1 MAFEKFDKP
10 GNFEPKTLKEVERAK
25 IQLLRY
31 ISIFHF
37 ATLKMPADAIYYKI
51 LLSRHS
57 FHATEAG
64 SDVRIQAW
72 CCRA

>member
-10 GNFEPKTLKEVERAK
+10 RNFESKTLNEVERAN

-37 ATLKMPADAIYYKI
+37 ATLGTPADAIYYKTCF
-51 LLSRHS
+51 RAS

-64 SDVRIQAW
+64 SDVKIRAW
-72 CCRA
+72 CCRAC